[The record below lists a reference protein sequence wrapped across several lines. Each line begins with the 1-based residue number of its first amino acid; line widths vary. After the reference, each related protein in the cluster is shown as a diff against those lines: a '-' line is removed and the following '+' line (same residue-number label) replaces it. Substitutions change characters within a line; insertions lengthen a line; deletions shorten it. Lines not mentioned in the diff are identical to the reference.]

1 MAHKQVEVDQEYKT
15 ISFSEVSFERDVHMI
30 HRWMNE
36 AHVYP
41 FWQLNIS
48 LEAYKHH
55 LLKALRDKHQTLY
68 LGLIN
73 NEPISYWEAY
83 WVEGDIME
91 GMYENKPFDQGIHLL
106 IGETD
111 FLGKG
116 YALPLLREMVSLQL
130 KEKRTKRVIAEP
142 DIRNKKMIHVFE
154 KCGFRPQKP
163 IKLPDKTGLLMFCER
178 DQFERKWGNE

>member
-41 FWQLNIS
+41 FWQLNIT

-73 NEPISYWEAY
+73 NEPIS
-83 WVEGDIME
+83 
-91 GMYENKPFDQGIHLL
+91 
-106 IGETD
+106 
-111 FLGKG
+111 
-116 YALPLLREMVSLQL
+116 
-130 KEKRTKRVIAEP
+130 
-142 DIRNKKMIHVFE
+142 
-154 KCGFRPQKP
+154 
-163 IKLPDKTGLLMFCER
+163 
-178 DQFERKWGNE
+178 